1 MKKADNKPPQSVD
14 EYISQFPPEVQKILN
29 TIRYTIKK
37 AVPNAAERISY
48 GMPFYEYGGT
58 GYKGRLIYFAAF
70 KKHISVFIPPRE
82 GQPVP
87 ADLKKYH
94 VSKATYQFPLD
105 KPFPYK
111 LLEQT
116 VKMLVKASDTKIE
129 NSNFVKNNKNTG
141 KSISKDI
148 LSYNSKQT
156 AKDKSICGLLAKEI
170 TRNLSGSE
178 NKLWHGHPVWFLD
191 GNPIVGYSKQK
202 NGIRLMFWSGA
213 DFEEEKLNVRGGKF
227 KDASIFFNNV
237 TEINTKDLKRWLK
250 KSKEIQWD
258 YKNIV
263 KRKGK
268 LIRIEN
274 KTR

>member
-1 MKKADNKPPQSVD
+1 MKQTENKTPQSVD
-14 EYISQFPPEVQKILN
+14 DYIIQFPPEVQKVLK
-29 TIRYTIKK
+29 TIRSTIKK
-37 AVPNAAERISY
+37 AAPGATERISY

-70 KKHISVFIPPRE
+70 KKHISLFVPPRE
-82 GQPVP
+82 RQPVP

-116 VKMLVKASDTKIE
+116 VKTLVKASDEKIE
-129 NSNFVKNNKNTG
+129 NSKSVKKKDTG
-141 KSISKDI
+141 TNISKDI
-148 LSYNSKQT
+148 LSYNNTQT
-156 AKDKSICGLLAKEI
+156 PEAKSICDLLAKEI
-170 TRNLSGSE
+170 ARNLSDAES
-178 NKLWHGHPVWFLD
+178 KIWHGHPVWFLD

-202 NGIRLMFWSGA
+202 KGIRLMFWSGA
-213 DFEEEKLNVRGGKF
+213 DFDEEQLNVLGGKF
-227 KDASIFFNNV
+227 KDASIFYNNV
-237 TEINTKDLKRWLK
+237 SEINTKDLKRWLK
-250 KSKEIQWD
+250 KSKDIQWD

-268 LIRIEN
+268 LIRIAN
-274 KTR
+274 DKSK